1 MPFGV
6 ETTSPF
12 LYLCGVAG
20 NDLGDVGIDRG
31 RPSIIVGSMLDVLA
45 RDCDVLE
52 RFKRA
57 LWWPVI
63 PALLP
68 RPPPNSP
75 NRAPGVSEMDLP
87 GVRGPESA
95 TQNEMSSFLKSSSL
109 SSWSCAPSNAELGVT
124 ASDRGVTVSDVRNA
138 EGDDSLLDKF
148 HSSHLS
154 SLLQNF
160 FYSSLPPN
168 KKDPSSLAILFSPI

>member
-57 LWWPVI
+57 LW
-63 PALLP
+63 
-68 RPPPNSP
+68 
-75 NRAPGVSEMDLP
+75 
-87 GVRGPESA
+87 
-95 TQNEMSSFLKSSSL
+95 
-109 SSWSCAPSNAELGVT
+109 
-124 ASDRGVTVSDVRNA
+124 
-138 EGDDSLLDKF
+138 
-148 HSSHLS
+148 
-154 SLLQNF
+154 
-160 FYSSLPPN
+160 
-168 KKDPSSLAILFSPI
+168 